1 MNKWKKVLA
10 LAAGGAMALS
20 LTACSGSRGVAAG
33 SGESKAAEDIKV
45 GISMP
50 EQQLERWKI
59 DGDNLKKELESYGY
73 QVTLQYAD
81 GKTDLQSSQIQNMA
95 NQGSD
100 YVVIASIDGN
110 STGAAAE
117 QAQSIGA
124 KVIAYDRLIM
134 NTDAVDYYTT
144 FSLTDVGKMQG
155 QYIVD
160 KLGLENGEKG
170 PFNVELMSGSPTDN
184 NARYYYEGAWEVLEP
199 YFDSGVLK
207 SKSNKVPKSVDD
219 WQSIGIDNWDRQKGQ
234 AEMENRINSFYN
246 DGAKLDAVL
255 APNDAIALGTVNAV
269 ESAGWDYFPIITG
282 QDAEKA
288 NVKAIVEG
296 KQSMTVYKDTRELAK
311 ATADLIKQLVD
322 GKEPEAKDSFNN
334 EKKDVPSRLLTPVS
348 VDKDL
353 VQKELVDSGYIDA
366 SEVGL

>member
-1 MNKWKKVLA
+1 MKKMSTGIAAVAATA
-10 LAAGGAMALS
+10 LLLP
-20 LTACSGSRGVAAG
+20 LTACGTARGG
-33 SGESKAAEDIKV
+33 AEASDSSEVNI

-50 EQQLERWKI
+50 EQQLERWQL
-59 DGDNLKKELESYGY
+59 DGDNLKKQLESYGY
-73 QVTLQYAD
+73 KVTLQFAD

-95 NQGSD
+95 NQGAN
-100 YVVIASIDGN
+100 YVVIASIDGTA
-110 STGAAAE
+110 TGAAAE
-117 QAQSIGA
+117 QAASNGA
-124 KVIAYDRLIM
+124 KIIAYDRLIM

-160 KLGLENGEKG
+160 KLGLENGKKG

-184 NARYYYEGAWEVLEP
+184 NAKYYYEGAWSVLEP
-199 YFDSGVLK
+199 FFTSGVLQ
-207 SKSNKVPKSVDD
+207 SKSGKVPKTVDD

-246 DGAKLDAVL
+246 DGTKLDAVL

-269 ESAGWDYFPIITG
+269 EGAGWNYFPIITG

-288 NVKAIVEG
+288 NVQAIVQG

-311 ATADLIKQLVD
+311 TTAALIKDLVD
-322 GKEPEAKDSFNN
+322 GKKPNAEDTFNN
-334 EKKDVPSRLLTPVS
+334 GNKDVPSVLLTPIS
-348 VDKDL
+348 VDKDN
-353 VQKELVDSGYIDA
+353 VQKELVDSGYISASDA
-366 SEVGL
+366 GL